1 MKKADKSANNS
12 TKAPKADPAPTG
24 PRPMAGSL
32 KDVAAEL
39 SRFAGPKVKV
49 KPEKLSELERLAVQ
63 ETKKRF
69 GKEDYAGHPEHIK
82 NIMARHGGVIPQD
95 HADRETMSSYITKL
109 NTTPQR
115 LEGRRL
121 YQQYITGGNEYT
133 RGIPLKKTEVCAQP
147 YSDGTLE
154 VVFGEDVS
162 ETLEKAI
169 VAYLDSCGYE
179 EVLEKGLKAKHKS
192 KKGGMTAEGVKAYRR
207 ENPGSKLQTAVTE
220 DKPSGKRAKRRRSFC
235 ARMSGAKGPMKDK
248 NGKPT
253 RKALALRRWKC

>member
-133 RGIPLKKTEVCAQP
+133 RGIPLKKTEVEP
-147 YSDGTLE
+147 K
-154 VVFGEDVS
+154 V
-162 ETLEKAI
+162 
-169 VAYLDSCGYE
+169 
-179 EVLEKGLKAKHKS
+179 
-192 KKGGMTAEGVKAYRR
+192 KKNEINYTV
-207 ENPGSKLQTAVTE
+207 
-220 DKPSGKRAKRRRSFC
+220 
-235 ARMSGAKGPMKDK
+235 
-248 NGKPT
+248 
-253 RKALALRRWKC
+253 